1 MIGYINSV
9 NDKEW
14 KPCTKE
20 KFFEIID
27 SDIVAKRIIE
37 VRGTSN
43 KAGKRKLPAFIFG
56 GELVQEAYQNYVDE
70 CRKTGVTK
78 LKGSR
83 SEQFLQPTGL
93 FMMDFDRDTDMALQL
108 FDKFKQAMC
117 DNNIPLKGFLAAAHR
132 TAGGLGLRLVL
143 KRRSGISIWDDQQW
157 IATMMQESIDEKC
170 KDMSRTSFAVPRQ
183 DFFFIDEELLFGE
196 GRKTEELL
204 NTSHDKEEPREGE
217 LPMSSPAESETL
229 PAVDAKKASCNK
241 AMDYSMASAS
251 SNEAANA
258 AFEQDYD
265 GIPYPLLVEALAEQ
279 LGGVPA
285 HGSRNNFI
293 FSMACHLRYVCNDS
307 PEWIKQVLPTYG
319 EDTDRAYRTMESA
332 CNRAQSRFM
341 PQVVQRAISIARS
354 RMQVQTTLNLG
365 GGMDNTPPPMPPI
378 ELLPPLIRLLTSKVP
393 NLYKPCVSHAVFPAL
408 GTHLGNVYFR
418 YIDNVLRQPTFMCVL
433 MAKMS
438 VGKSCVN
445 KPIDCI
451 LADIEGRDQESRRR
465 EREWSEETCRKGAN
479 KEKPKRPDNLCI
491 QLVQSDMTNAA
502 FVRRLEEAHGNFIY
516 TRLDEVELLDQLKT
530 SSKGQQVSQII
541 RLAFDNGWYGQERV
555 GTQSVTA
562 RVRVKWNWNAS
573 STIQNG
579 QHYFRNSL
587 ADGTLSRLNFCTI
600 LTERGAE
607 IPVIGTYDDTFAEEL
622 KPYIDNLNAAEGII
636 SCQEA
641 EILAKQLLQENADV
655 ANLSDDE
662 AYEALSYRANVI
674 AYLKAMT
681 LYVAQGCQWDEKIEH
696 FVRWSERYDLWCK
709 MKFFG
714 EQMQEQ
720 MGKEQLNMM
729 RGPKNLLELLPDR
742 FTQDDVTEVR
752 RKAGKCGQGQDMLR
766 MWIKRGYA
774 EKDETTGEYI
784 KTMAYRKTHSS
795 LKKERTTNSRTVK
808 NMPIS

>member
-93 FMMDFDRDTDMALQL
+93 FMMDFDRDKDKALEL
-108 FDKFKQAMC
+108 FDKFKQTLC

-132 TAGGLGLRLVL
+132 TAGGFGLRLVL

-157 IATMMQESIDEKC
+157 IATIMQESIDEKC

-183 DFFFIDEELLFGE
+183 DFFYIDEELLFNEGE
-196 GRKTEELL
+196 NSEREIPFKLEKEKA
-204 NTSHDKEEPREGE
+204 NTSISEGKPE
-217 LPMSSPAESETL
+217 VQPLADNGQFET
-229 PAVDAKKASCNK
+229 
-241 AMDYSMASAS
+241 
-251 SNEAANA
+251 
-258 AFEQDYD
+258 DYD
-265 GIPYPLLVEALAEQ
+265 GIPYPTLVEALAEQ

-378 ELLPPLIRLLTSKVP
+378 ELLPSLIRLLTSKVP

-445 KPIDCI
+445 KPIDYI

-600 LTERGAE
+600 LTERGAD

-622 KPYIDNLNAAEGII
+622 RPYIDNLNAAEGIV
-636 SCQEA
+636 SCLEA
-641 EILAKQLLQENADV
+641 EKLAKQLLQENADV

-720 MGKEQLNMM
+720 MGKEQLNML

-795 LKKERTTNSRTVK
+795 SKKERTTNSRTVK
-808 NMPIS
+808 NMPIP